1 MVARRQMTQNALLST
16 SLFEENKGHAIIF
29 NQLLNYSAEWYCSF
43 WKYGVV
49 SVDKSYK
56 QTTFRLKS

>member
-29 NQLLNYSAEWYCSF
+29 NQLLNYSAEWHCSF
-43 WKYGVV
+43 WK
-49 SVDKSYK
+49 
-56 QTTFRLKS
+56 